1 MQTAIDPMNVKLA
14 DLEVLEAQQPR
25 ILAPVEP
32 RQDDVPPI
40 SKHDLRHQF
49 IGVLRMIN
57 HLTGGDMRQQ
67 IDSIDFLVR
76 RIDLL
81 EEQNAKLRQKAEAD
95 LVEQKEAF
103 EAEKLGYQKQVKDMR
118 QVLRSIALVMDG
130 QVDPFELKP
139 SSKWS
144 KAELGQWII
153 AAVENMNWA
162 RQRVDNYIDPKN
174 AVPIAPDPE

>member
-1 MQTAIDPMNVKLA
+1 MDTSSILLA
-14 DLEVLEAQQPR
+14 TGLVSSLVANAGQLIVL
-25 ILAPVEP
+25 
-32 RQDDVPPI
+32 
-40 SKHDLRHQF
+40 K
-49 IGVLRMIN
+49 
-57 HLTGGDMRQQ
+57 
-67 IDSIDFLVR
+67 
-76 RIDLL
+76 
-81 EEQNAKLRQKAEAD
+81 RQKAEAD

-139 SSKWS
+139 ASKWS
-144 KAELGQWII
+144 KAELGKWII

>member
-14 DLEVLEAQQPR
+14 DLEVLEAQQPKALAISQPLIHER
-25 ILAPVEP
+25 PLLKKRDAKQQILGGLK
-32 RQDDVPPI
+32 I
-40 SKHDLRHQF
+40 
-49 IGVLRMIN
+49 IN
-57 HLTGGDMRQQ
+57 HLSGGDMRQQ
-67 IDSIDFLVR
+67 IDAAEFLSNRV
-76 RIDLL
+76 DEL
-81 EEQNAKLRQKAEAD
+81 EEQL
-95 LVEQKEAF
+95 QKERDAF

>member
-1 MQTAIDPMNVKLA
+1 MQTTIDPATIKLA
-14 DLEVLEAQQPR
+14 DLEVIEAQQAKT
-25 ILAPVEP
+25 LVVVESAPVRP
-32 RQDDVPPI
+32 LLTKRDAKQQI
-40 SKHDLRHQF
+40 F
-49 IGVLRMIN
+49 GAMRMIN
-57 HLTGGDMRQQ
+57 HFSGAQMHRE
-67 IDSIDFLVR
+67 IDTVEFLSNRV
-76 RIDLL
+76 DEVEKLL
-81 EEQNAKLRQKAEAD
+81 QEER
-95 LVEQKEAF
+95 EAF
-103 EAEKLGYQKQVKDMR
+103 EAEKQGYQKQVKDMR

-144 KAELGQWII
+144 KAELGQWIM